1 MGKEKLSVMD
11 VEKGLDPLH
20 AFLGEDVPH
29 QSCPRINDSESP
41 RNNVENWKDKD
52 EGHWDECCDDGPGQ

>member
-1 MGKEKLSVMD
+1 MD
-11 VEKGLDPLH
+11 VDKGLDPLH

-29 QSCPRINDSESP
+29 QSYPRINGSKKSP

-52 EGHWDECCDDGPGQ
+52 EGH